1 MHNLSNVSA
10 AQATSYYERDDYYTE
25 GGHMPCRFGGSL
37 AREIG
42 LEPGTFDLEKFHK
55 GLKGEFE
62 VELKQRREGERAGK
76 RAGLDSVLSAP
87 KSVSIMALVKGD
99 RRLIEAHSKAVE
111 AAMSELE
118 KLAGVRVT
126 ENKKTRTERA
136 EGGLVYASFLHD
148 TSRAGDPNLH
158 THNVI
163 LNIVRNSKGEYLAL
177 DNRQMF
183 KAQHLMDEVYKAAL
197 AKAVQELGYSIEWTK
212 DGFEVQG
219 VERSTILEFSQR
231 LKAIDERL
239 AEQGQTRE
247 TASGHARDVAAVDT
261 RDNKK
266 HFDREALSAWW
277 NDRAAQLGPLPEIPT
292 QGLEIEQQTSRARE
306 ALADA
311 SLGLAIDHH
320 LERQSVISSEHAL
333 LAEAM
338 KASEG
343 RLSLSEAREAL
354 TRALGE
360 GRLLAGQGRNGRC
373 YTSPETLQREQ
384 RIAQAYDL
392 CRGTAAPIANANQ
405 ISAAISTL
413 EARLG
418 GTLSEGQQ
426 KMVEEISSGRN
437 GIVAVVG
444 DAGTG
449 KSTAAEAAKLAAE
462 AAGWKVHG
470 LAPTSQ
476 AVESLGKTGI
486 ETRTSQGAKD
496 SQKFW
501 ASLNQRSLVVL
512 DEAGLIDAKTLD
524 KIIQK
529 CAERGAR
536 LVLVGDHKQFSAV
549 EAGRPFDQIRS
560 AADKHGEVVG
570 LDAMQRWKTAPV
582 WKYEAA
588 CKEAKDQ
595 GKEPPKMPEAVRK
608 AYELRD
614 LHFASRDDPK
624 EAFDKL
630 LAQEDTRFLPTD
642 TARRGAIAR
651 DYLAL
656 SPEDRRETLVITGKN
671 ADRIEINRAIR
682 DKLGLSGKG
691 VEVET
696 FEASDLTR
704 SQSLQIGSYQV
715 GDGIRFSL
723 GKHGFKAG
731 ELVRVVERQAD
742 RLIVERPDGTRS
754 DFRPNQQGG
763 DGVTVG
769 TVEKTE
775 IADGERVRFTAIDK
789 PRGISTG
796 DRGTV
801 TKIDGDTLTVRLDK
815 GETVQIPRTGTQ
827 YLRHGYAQTGHS
839 AQGATAKYV
848 LLHMTS
854 KDGTIDRASFYT
866 NLTRSA
872 KRVRLYTNLRAG
884 EALTRT
890 TAKGEK
896 VKTQTGKLRDQVARE
911 KIKELA
917 SDLKLDRPIEKN
929 TTQEKEQDHDRP
941 RRNTAV
947 HPAHFGDA
955 QALPEAIIASRM
967 RELPALDLARDRRQ
981 GDELLQHDLPG
992 HLDDRGS
999 RTDPVL
1005 RREDSRVDRAGEAQT
1020 GAGAVKP
1027 QIEQTKQEAAAR
1039 FARSAQQGSQ
1049 EAKPTGGFAELARRA
1064 REAEERSAREAV
1076 EQAARVPDPQQKRN
1090 DGPTFGR

>member
-1 MHNLSNVSA
+1 MNNLSNVSA

-25 GGHMPCRFGGSL
+25 GGHMPCRFGGEL

-42 LEPGTFDLEKFHK
+42 LEPGTFDLQKFHSALRGK
-55 GLKGEFE
+55 FE
-62 VELKQRREGERAGK
+62 VELKQARDGERAGK
-76 RAGLDSVLSAP
+76 RAGLDSVFSAP

-99 RRLIEAHSKAVE
+99 RRLIDAHSRACE
-111 AAMSELE
+111 AAMSEFA
-118 KLAGVRVT
+118 KLAGCRVT
-126 ENKKTRTERA
+126 ENKKTLSERSESGIA
-136 EGGLVYASFLHD
+136 YASFLHD

-183 KAQHLMDEVYKAAL
+183 KAQRLMDEIYKSEL
-197 AKAVQELGYSIEWTK
+197 AREAQALGYEIDMTK
-212 DGFEVQG
+212 DGFELCG
-219 VERSTILEFSQR
+219 VDRGTILEFSQR

-239 AEQGQTRE
+239 AEQGQDRTS
-247 TASGHARDVAAVDT
+247 ANGHARDVAAVDT
-261 RDNKK
+261 RDKK
-266 HFDREALSAWW
+266 RHFDRAALSAWW
-277 NDRAAQLGPLPEIPT
+277 NERAAQLGQLPEIPT
-292 QGLEIEQQTSRARE
+292 QGLSIEQQTSRARE

-320 LERQSVISSEHAL
+320 LTRQSVISSEYSL

-343 RLSLSEAREAL
+343 RLTIAEARAAL

-373 YTSPETLQREQ
+373 YTSPEILQREQ

-392 CRGTAAPIANANQ
+392 SRGTAAPIATADQ
-405 ISAAISTL
+405 IRTAISAL

-418 GTLSEGQQ
+418 GTLSDGQR
-426 KMVEEISSGRN
+426 KMVEEICSGRN

-449 KSTAAEAAKLAAE
+449 KSTAAEAAKLAAQ
-462 AAGWKVHG
+462 AAIWKVYG

-476 AVESLGKTGI
+476 AVESLAKTGI

-496 SQKFW
+496 SEKFW
-501 ASLNQRSLVVL
+501 ASLDRRSVVVL

-524 KIIQK
+524 KIIKK

-536 LVLVGDHKQFSAV
+536 LVLVGDHKQFSSV
-549 EAGRPFDQIRS
+549 EAGRPFDQIRL

-582 WKYEAA
+582 WKYEKACTEAA
-588 CKEAKDQ
+588 EQ

-624 EAFDKL
+624 VAFDKL
-630 LAQEDTRFLPTD
+630 LAQDDTRFYQTD

-651 DYLAL
+651 DYLAM

-671 ADRIEINRAIR
+671 ADRIEINKAIR
-682 DKLGLSGKG
+682 EKLGLAGKG

-696 FEASDLTR
+696 FEAADLTR
-704 SQSLQIGSYQV
+704 AQTLQIGSYQV
-715 GDGIRFSL
+715 GDGIKFNR
-723 GKHGFKAG
+723 GKDGFKPG

-742 RLIVERPDGTRS
+742 RLIVERADGTRA
-754 DFRPNQQGG
+754 DFRPNKQGG
-763 DGVTVG
+763 EGVAAG
-769 TVEKTE
+769 TFEKAE

-789 PRGISTG
+789 ARGIATG

-801 TKIDGDTLTVRLDK
+801 TKIDGDTLTVKLDK
-815 GETVQIPRTGTQ
+815 GETIQIPRKGTQ

-848 LLHMTS
+848 FLHMTS

-872 KRVRLYTNLRAG
+872 QNVRLYTNLRKG
-884 EALTRT
+884 EEHTKT
-890 TAKGEK
+890 NAKGAK
-896 VKTQTGKLRDQVARE
+896 TKTQTGKLREAVGRE
-911 KIKELA
+911 KVEELA

-929 TTQEKEQDHDRP
+929 TTQDKDQDHDRP
-941 RRNTAV
+941 GSTSL
-947 HPAHFGDA
+947 HPTHFADA
-955 QALPEAIIASRM
+955 PALPAAIVAGRM
-967 RELPALDLARDRRQ
+967 RELPSLDLARDSRQ
-981 GDELLQHDLPG
+981 GGELLHQPVPG
-992 HLDDRGS
+992 HLDDR
-999 RTDPVL
+999 RNKPDPVL
-1005 RREDSRVDRAGEAQT
+1005 RREDTRVDRAGEAQA
-1020 GAGAVKP
+1020 GAGKVKP
-1027 QIEQTKQEAAAR
+1027 PVEQPKKQDAASL
-1039 FARSAQQGSQ
+1039 FARSQQQTQQQ
-1049 EAKPTGGFAELARRA
+1049 EAHKQGGFAELAKRA
-1064 REAEERSAREAV
+1064 REEAAREVKEA
-1076 EQAARVPDPQQKRN
+1076 EAANQQRHEKKPS
-1090 DGPTFGR
+1090 DGPSFDR